1 MKKFREL
8 SDIQK
13 GFRVGALAILVIVLV
28 MMSGKLVEDVPA
40 DKIIINQVPISGEL
54 QFWTQPGW
62 EAQMFG
68 STTNYEKSVQVW
80 FDSTENHGDEGDLP
94 VKIVFNDGANGY
106 LSGSIRI
113 LLPTQPVYLRKI
125 QENFGSMPK
134 LIEDLVKQTV
144 RKVIFSTGPLMNS
157 FESYAAKKNDLIRY
171 IEDQLRNGTYKT
183 ITKNKIV
190 TDELSGKEKIVPEAQ
205 LIPDTTAPGGMA
217 RQEEAPFEKYGLS
230 IAAVSINQL
239 DYDAEVKA
247 QIRSQQQAQME
258 IQTAIAETRK
268 QEQQAIQEEKIGQK
282 NATKSKWEQETKNAK
297 LIAESE
303 KNREV
308 AKIEKE
314 AAEFLRQ
321 KLILEGQGESEKK
334 RLIMNAD
341 GQLLAR
347 LQTYENV
354 NKMWAEAVSNYKGNW
369 VPGFVMGNSGS
380 GTNTNGVT
388 DLIELLKAKTA
399 SDLNLLVSPVK

>member
-1 MKKFREL
+1 MKKFGEL

-13 GFRVGALAILVIVLV
+13 GFRVGALVVALLTILLL
-28 MMSGKLVEDVPA
+28 SQKLVEDVAA
-40 DKIIINQVPISGEL
+40 DAIVVNQVPISGEL
-54 QFWTQPGW
+54 QFWSQPGW
-62 EAQMFG
+62 KGQMFG
-68 STTNYEKSVQVW
+68 SLTHYLKSVQVW
-80 FDSTENHGDEGDLP
+80 FDSTEEHGEEGDLP

-113 LLPTQPVYLRKI
+113 LLPTQDVYLRKI
-125 QENFGSMPK
+125 QENFGSMID
-134 LIEDLVKQTV
+134 LIEDLVKPTV

-183 ITKNKIV
+183 ITKNKII

-205 LIPDTTAPGGMA
+205 LIPDTLAPGGMA

-239 DYDAEVKA
+239 DYDIEVKA

-282 NATKSKWEQETKNAK
+282 NATKSKWEQETINAQM
-297 LIAESE
+297 IAEAE
-303 KNREV
+303 KNRQV
-308 AKIEKE
+308 AQIEKE
-314 AAEFLRQ
+314 AAEYLKQ
-321 KLILEGQGESEKK
+321 KLILEGQGEAEKK
-334 RLIMNAD
+334 RLIMAAD

-347 LQTYENV
+347 LEVYKDV
-354 NKMWAEAVSNYKGNW
+354 NQMWATAVSNYKGNW
-369 VPGFVMGNSGS
+369 VPGFVMGNSS
-380 GTNTNGVT
+380 GAGTNGVT

-399 SDLNLLVSPVK
+399 SDLNLMVSPVK